1 MRRLTTIS
9 IVLFAAA
16 CQDGSPT
23 SPTRAALPSPALS
36 RGTPTPIIDCGQ
48 RCNRIAFVREG
59 NPENGGY
66 PTIFTIK
73 PDGTGLTQ
81 VLWLADQPTWSPN
94 HQKLAFKRK
103 FSNPDG
109 IGTINPDGTGLKIL
123 TSQADDQ
130 DPKFSPDGSKILF
143 ARRTTT
149 GTMDLWIMNADGTQQ
164 MPITQ
169 TPLYSEYEGDFSPDG
184 KKLVYVTSEN
194 SPFNMDI
201 AVLDLATM
209 THTVISAGPTHE
221 LNPSWSPDGKRIAFQ
236 TNAFGP
242 NVACIVMVN
251 PDGTNRTEI
260 TANGSDCSQPSWSPD
275 ATSLAFRIKANGI
288 SLIATALIVNNV
300 PASYALVTKQ
310 AYLDSEP
317 AWAR

>member
-9 IVLFAAA
+9 LVLFAAA

-23 SPTRAALPSPALS
+23 SPAGASLPAPSLS
-36 RGTPTPIIDCGQ
+36 RGTPTPIVDCGQ

-59 NPENGGY
+59 FAEYDGY
-66 PTIFTIK
+66 PALFIVK
-73 PDGTGLTQ
+73 PDGTGLTA
-81 VLWLADQPTWSPN
+81 LLSLANQPTWSPN
-94 HQKLAFKRK
+94 HQKLAFRREYS
-103 FSNPDG
+103 FPDG
-109 IGTINPDGTGLKIL
+109 IGTINPDGTGFKML
-123 TSQADDQ
+123 TTDPDDQ

-143 ARRTTT
+143 ARRTTA

-164 MPITQ
+164 TPITQ

-209 THTVISAGPTHE
+209 THTVISAGPNNE

-236 TNAFGP
+236 TGAYGP
-242 NVACIVMVN
+242 NVACIAMVN

-288 SLIATALIVNNV
+288 SLIATAVIVNNV
-300 PASYALVTKQ
+300 PASYTLVTKQ
-310 AYLDSEP
+310 SYLDSEP